1 MRRVT
6 RREDGATALFVA
18 IVLGC
23 LLAAA
28 GIGIDTTS
36 MAFQRSRVQH
46 GTDAGALAVAQS
58 CKAGA
63 CDASLAGQFLSKN
76 ASGGGADT
84 GPGVSITSTT
94 VTVGSSKA
102 VETSF
107 FGLLGVGSKSVS
119 ASSTASWN
127 TSPTSGDV
135 LPFLV
140 SLCEYTKV
148 NVNDATFIDT
158 NSNDDIKDY
167 KQNDQQKRLS
177 DDGNLTSGCGT
188 IPTGVSVPGLSGSTR
203 MVIGGLWKSSNGK
216 CDASA
221 NNGKSHLSIGDAV
234 GDFQLCGANTQ
245 QTDKYGGTS
254 GTDKF
259 VPGKVTLFALYAPTK
274 NFAFGGVK
282 TKNDGTTPTT
292 EFADNAPSFNFKVVG
307 FAPFKVTGFRL
318 GTAGNSCLGSCPNGK
333 IGIWGSFV
341 NDISEDADYEVGGP
355 NIGSVVKLI
364 D

>member
-1 MRRVT
+1 MRRMT
-6 RREDGATALFVA
+6 ERDDGATALVVA
-18 IVLGC
+18 ALMTC

-63 CDASLAGQFLSKN
+63 CDASLAGQYVGKN
-76 ASGGGADT
+76 AAGGGSDS
-84 GPGVSITSTT
+84 GPAVSITSTS

-102 VETSF
+102 VDTMF
-107 FGLLGVGSKSVS
+107 FGLLGINTKSVA

-148 NVNDATFIDT
+148 KVNDATFIDT
-158 NSNDDIKDY
+158 NSNDDVKDY
-167 KQNDQQKRLS
+167 KQNDPQKLLD
-177 DDGNLTSGCGT
+177 DDGNLTTNCGS
-188 IPTGVSVPGLSGSTR
+188 IPTGVSVPGLSGATR

-216 CDASA
+216 CNASA
-221 NNGKSHLSIGDAV
+221 NNGKSHLEIGDNGA
-234 GDFQLCGANTQ
+234 DFQLCGANTQ

-254 GTDKF
+254 GSDKF
-259 VPGKVTLFALYAPTK
+259 VPGQVTLFAIYAPTK

-282 TKNDGTTPTT
+282 SKNDGTTPTT
-292 EFADNAPSFNFKVVG
+292 EFADNAPAFNFKVVG

-318 GTAGNSCLGSCPNGK
+318 GTSGNSCLGSCPTGK
-333 IGIWGSFV
+333 IGIWGSFI

-355 NIGSVVKLI
+355 NIGSVVKLVN
-364 D
+364 